1 MNTPLGRNGLIG
13 LAVGATAGLGLIA
26 IIIYREIRRRES
38 QRMALE
44 ARPAPQLF
52 DAEDRA
58 ALLLDTHDAQGRFLP
73 GTDIRLP
80 THTHRMCVRKRLHSH
95 CCADCTLLMLMMVFI
110 NTI

>member
-52 DAEDRA
+52 DVEDRA

-80 THTHRMCVRKRLHSH
+80 IKGCVCVRE
-95 CCADCTLLMLMMVFI
+95 
-110 NTI
+110 